1 MNIPLMP
8 PRECERE
15 SEVVAAARQTARDAA
30 REPDIALRA
39 HMRGCDSCREAF
51 DVARF
56 MISLAAE
63 TETLAESHPL
73 PEPGQLWWKARLLQR
88 WEDQSRATAPLDL
101 MQRVEVFGGLVA
113 AAILFVMLWSELRG
127 VESTATSG
135 ADRLWPAI
143 ASLIAPGALS
153 SFIVGGLLLVG
164 CVALFTIRQLLV
176 ED

>member
-1 MNIPLMP
+1 MNLPMMP
-8 PRECERE
+8 TRECERE
-15 SEVVAAARQTARDAA
+15 SEVVAAARQTS
-30 REPDIALRA
+30 REPDAALRA
-39 HMRGCDSCREAF
+39 HLRTCDSCREAF

-63 TETLAESHPL
+63 TEDLAESHPL

-127 VESTATSG
+127 VESTSEAN
-135 ADRLWPAI
+135 RLWPAI

-164 CVALFTIRQLLV
+164 CLALFTIRQLLV